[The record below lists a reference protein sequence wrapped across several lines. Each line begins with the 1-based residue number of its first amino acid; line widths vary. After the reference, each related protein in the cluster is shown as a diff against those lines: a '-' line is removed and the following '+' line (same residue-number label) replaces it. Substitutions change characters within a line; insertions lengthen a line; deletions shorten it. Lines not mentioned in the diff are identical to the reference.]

1 MISTKNIPATGGS
14 TPKVI
19 QPGNVECKINSIT
32 LDKVPYKEGA
42 YHVCLHLETMPI
54 EDDSFEG
61 FLVDKDNPDGPR
73 YLGQIGKVRMGE
85 WPYSDGETK
94 SGIKISRDT
103 EIVKAIQNICKEAGC
118 LAWLEANDNVYNTIE
133 DFVTAFNNDAPFKG
147 KSLKFCIAGREY
159 MNKAGYMNYDLYLPK
174 TQKGQ
179 MNMQRVDTDVI
190 KLMPFNAEL
199 HIKKAKSE
207 TVSSFSAGSDFD
219 VDVPTTPKV
228 SADFNLDL

>member
-1 MISTKNIPATGGS
+1 MG
-14 TPKVI
+14 
-19 QPGNVECKINSIT
+19 
-32 LDKVPYKEGA
+32 
-42 YHVCLHLETMPI
+42 
-54 EDDSFEG
+54 DDFEG

-73 YLGQIGKVRMGE
+73 YAGQIGKVRMGE

-94 SGIKISRDT
+94 SGVKISRDI
-103 EIVKAIQNICKEAGC
+103 EIVKAISNICRQTGAMVWFEAQDG
-118 LAWLEANDNVYNTIE
+118 VHSTIE
-133 DFVTAFNNDAPFKG
+133 SFVEQLNQDKPFKDVLV
-147 KSLKFCIAGREY
+147 SFCIAGREY

-174 TQKGQ
+174 QAKGQ
-179 MNMQRVDTDVI
+179 LNMQKADSVSI
-190 KLMPFNAEL
+190 KIMTFDPEQ

>member
-1 MISTKNIPATGGS
+1 MISTKNIPSGGS

-19 QPGNVECKINSIT
+19 QPGNVECKINSVT

-42 YHVCLHLETMPI
+42 YHLSLQLETAPMG
-54 EDDSFEG
+54 DDFEG

-73 YLGQIGKVRMGE
+73 YAGQIGKVRMSE

-94 SGIKISRDT
+94 SGIKINRDI
-103 EIVKAIQNICKEAGC
+103 EIVKAISNICRQTGAMIWFEDQDGVH
-118 LAWLEANDNVYNTIE
+118 DTIE
-133 DFVTAFNNDAPFKG
+133 SFVEKFNQDKPFKDTYI
-147 KSLKFCIAGREY
+147 KFCVAGREY

-174 TQKGQ
+174 TVRGQ
-179 MNMQRVDTDVI
+179 FNMQKADSDSI
-190 KLMPFNAEL
+190 KLMTFDPEQ

-207 TVSSFSAGSDFD
+207 AVSSFSAGSDFD
-219 VDVPTTPKV
+219 VDVPTTSKV

>member
-1 MISTKNIPATGGS
+1 MISTKNIPAAGGS

-32 LDKVPYKEGA
+32 LDSVPYKQGA
-42 YHVCLHLETMPI
+42 YHLSLQLETSPL
-54 EDDSFEG
+54 EGDFEG

-73 YLGQIGKVRMGE
+73 YLGQIGKVKMSE

-94 SGIKISRDT
+94 SGIKVSRDL
-103 EIVKAIQNICKEAGC
+103 EIIKAISNICRHTGTTAWFEAQDGVH
-118 LAWLEANDNVYNTIE
+118 ETIE
-133 DFVTAFNNDAPFKG
+133 EFVAQLNQDKPFKDVYV
-147 KSLKFCIAGREY
+147 KFCVAGREY

-174 TQKGQ
+174 QAKGQ
-179 MNMQRVDTDVI
+179 YNMQKADADSI
-190 KLMPFNAEL
+190 KLMPFSEEL

-219 VDVPTTPKV
+219 IDVPTTPKV

>member
-19 QPGNVECKINSIT
+19 QPGHVECKINSIS

-42 YHVCLHLETMPI
+42 YNLCLHVETAPLG
-54 EDDSFEG
+54 DDFEG
-61 FLVDKDNPDGPR
+61 FLVDKDNPNGPR
-73 YLGQIGKVRMGE
+73 YEGQIGKVRMGE

-94 SGIKISRDT
+94 SGIKVSRDI
-103 EIVKAIQNICKEAGC
+103 EIVKAISNICRQTGATVWFDAQDG
-118 LAWLEANDNVYNTIE
+118 LHQTIE
-133 DFVTAFNNDAPFKG
+133 DFVAQFNQDKPFKDVY
-147 KSLKFCIAGREY
+147 LKLCVAGREY

-174 TQKGQ
+174 QAKGQ
-179 MNMQRVDTDVI
+179 LNMQKADAETI
-190 KLMPFNAEL
+190 KLMPFNEEV

>member
-1 MISTKNIPATGGS
+1 MISTKNIPSGGS

-42 YHVCLHLETMPI
+42 YHLSLQLETTPMG
-54 EDDSFEG
+54 DDFEG

-73 YLGQIGKVRMGE
+73 YAGQIGKVRMSE

-94 SGIKISRDT
+94 SGIKINRDI
-103 EIVKAIQNICKEAGC
+103 EIVKAISNICRQTGAMIWFEDQDGVH
-118 LAWLEANDNVYNTIE
+118 DTIE
-133 DFVTAFNNDAPFKG
+133 SFVEKFNQDKPFKDTYV
-147 KSLKFCIAGREY
+147 KFCVAGREY

-174 TQKGQ
+174 TVRGQ
-179 MNMQRVDTDVI
+179 FNMQKADSDSI
-190 KLMPFNAEL
+190 KLMTFDPEQ

-207 TVSSFSAGSDFD
+207 AVSSFSAGSDFD
-219 VDVPTTPKV
+219 VDVPTTSKV